1 MYPFIS
7 AIAQID
13 TPDKYGAPFFNKGQ
27 TSEQGI
33 KGVGSLVSVILSNVY
48 ILAGVVLLIL
58 FLWAGFKMIQSAGTR
73 DAQKAAEAKNTLTY
87 AVIGFLIIFASY
99 WIIQIVEAIT
109 GLTIL

>member
-1 MYPFIS
+1 MITLLS
-7 AIAQID
+7 VLAQID
-13 TPDKYGAPFFNKGQ
+13 TPGQYGAPFLNKDP
-27 TSEQGI
+27 EQGI

-87 AVIGFLIIFASY
+87 AIIGFLIIFASY
-99 WIIQIVEAIT
+99 WIIQIIEKIT
-109 GLTIL
+109 GLKILG

>member
-1 MYPFIS
+1 MLLNILFTQL
-7 AIAQID
+7 AQID
-13 TPDKYGAPFFNKGQ
+13 TPDKYGAPFFNSNPK
-27 TSEQGI
+27 EGI

>member
-1 MYPFIS
+1 MGLLS
-7 AIAQID
+7 LIAQVDIGGSYR
-13 TPDKYGAPFFNKGQ
+13 PPFYDPNAQ
-27 TSEQGI
+27 QGI

-73 DAQKAAEAKNTLTY
+73 DAQKAAEAKSTLTY
-87 AVIGFLIIFASY
+87 AIIGFLIIFASY

>member
-1 MYPFIS
+1 MITLFS
-7 AIAQID
+7 LLSQID
-13 TPDKYGAPFFNKGQ
+13 IGKSYNPPFYNDDPK
-27 TSEQGI
+27 QGI

-73 DAQKAAEAKNTLTY
+73 DSQKAAEAKSTLTY